1 VSHGDA
7 AGRRVVHVEEGA
19 MKAPLFVMLAAL
31 VFIAAIW
38 FTMLKIG
45 GEMQGVSKDKGKK
58 NNRKSG

>member
-1 VSHGDA
+1 LLGDA
-7 AGRRVVHVEEGA
+7 ADRRFVHVEEGA

-45 GEMQGVSKDKGKK
+45 GEMQSVSKDKK
-58 NNRKSG
+58 NNRKSK